1 MLHQIKDAH
10 SPNRNANGMLSLFP
24 EAEIIASETN
34 GPITA
39 DVLPTFY
46 RFISMRCAETVAEEI
61 DFTTEKSEKKR
72 NLHVERQLV
81 IILDTI
87 TGNKDIWGKGETS
100 HIMVWLKAYHGQ
112 TNKP

>member
-10 SPNRNANGMLSLFP
+10 SPNRNANGMFSLFP

-46 RFISMRCAETVAEEI
+46 SFIIMRWAEIVAVEV
-61 DFTTEKSEKKR
+61 DLTTEKREKNR
-72 NLHVERQLV
+72 NLHVKQQLGIVYTRQ
-81 IILDTI
+81 
-87 TGNKDIWGKGETS
+87 NNRE
-100 HIMVWLKAYHGQ
+100 
-112 TNKP
+112 

>member
-39 DVLPTFY
+39 DVFPTFY
-46 RFISMRCAETVAEEI
+46 PFISMRRAETVALEAE
-61 DFTTEKSEKKR
+61 FTTEKREKKR
-72 NLHVERQLV
+72 NLVIKQQLAAIYTRQK
-81 IILDTI
+81 
-87 TGNKDIWGKGETS
+87 NRE
-100 HIMVWLKAYHGQ
+100 
-112 TNKP
+112 

>member
-1 MLHQIKDAH
+1 MSVTVEMLRQTKNTH

-46 RFISMRCAETVAEEI
+46 RFISMRYAESVAVEVG
-61 DFTTEKSEKKR
+61 FTTEKREKKR
-72 NLHVERQLV
+72 NLDVKQQLE
-81 IILDTI
+81 IIYTKH
-87 TGNKDIWGKGETS
+87 NRE
-100 HIMVWLKAYHGQ
+100 Q
-112 TNKP
+112 

>member
-1 MLHQIKDAH
+1 MLHQINDAH

-46 RFISMRCAETVAEEI
+46 LVSMRYAETVAV
-61 DFTTEKSEKKR
+61 K
-72 NLHVERQLV
+72 
-81 IILDTI
+81 
-87 TGNKDIWGKGETS
+87 
-100 HIMVWLKAYHGQ
+100 
-112 TNKP
+112 

>member
-1 MLHQIKDAH
+1 
-10 SPNRNANGMLSLFP
+10 MLSLFP

-46 RFISMRCAETVAEEI
+46 RFISMRCAKTVAAEV
-61 DFTTEKSEKKR
+61 DFTTEKREKNR
-72 NLHVERQLV
+72 NLQVKQQSG
-81 IILDTI
+81 IMLDRI
-87 TGNKDIWGKGETS
+87 TGNRDIWGKGETS

-112 TNKP
+112 TSKP

>member
-24 EAEIIASETN
+24 EAEMIASETN

-46 RFISMRCAETVAEEI
+46 RFISMRCAETATVEV
-61 DFTTEKSEKKR
+61 DLTTEKREKNR
-72 NLHVERQLV
+72 NLHVKQQLEIVYTRQ
-81 IILDTI
+81 
-87 TGNKDIWGKGETS
+87 NNRE
-100 HIMVWLKAYHGQ
+100 
-112 TNKP
+112 

>member
-1 MLHQIKDAH
+1 MLHRIKDAH

-46 RFISMRCAETVAEEI
+46 RFISMRCVGTVVVEI
-61 DFTTEKSEKKR
+61 DFTTEKREKKR
-72 NLHVERQLV
+72 NLHANNSQ
-81 IILDTI
+81 
-87 TGNKDIWGKGETS
+87 
-100 HIMVWLKAYHGQ
+100 
-112 TNKP
+112 